1 MTPLDAAQIAAGNH
15 RHWIKTLRT
24 GTVKTN
30 FVQSSAGHVMGDACE
45 TVGESSIYRR
55 LTVKPAM
62 SGPNSLFVGQIGDW
76 TWDAVTALCGT
87 NVFSATNAS
96 GAPTYLA
103 FCYFHLRSS
112 PTIHSAGLTFGDRL
126 EAVSTLFNFG
136 SESILTLHRIKKVG
150 QDEMLAQPIDLEEFY
165 DLPRNDCLYVETFNR
180 WVARSREKSNQNLIK
195 SSPVDFRYAHLGSL
209 PDRYSPRL
217 ACGYARSNNTFHD
230 TESTAHVCE
239 VDGFHTEYRID
250 ITRDINGVG
259 LVYFAAYFSI
269 IDGALLKLWKHR
281 GRSTQSF
288 LNRVVLDHKLCY
300 FGNADID
307 SLLRITLRSWRKV
320 SDPGHEVYNA
330 VIQDCETTRVIA
342 VSTMHV
348 LSEAANMMASAESA

>member
-1 MTPLDAAQIAAGNH
+1 VETNAVQNST
-15 RHWIKTLRT
+15 RHVI
-24 GTVKTN
+24 
-30 FVQSSAGHVMGDACE
+30 GDVFE
-45 TVGESSIYRR
+45 TVGTNSVHRR
-55 LTVKPAM
+55 VTVKPAM
-62 SGPNSLFVGQIGDW
+62 SGHNSLFVGQIGDW

-103 FCYFHLRSS
+103 FYYFHMRSS
-112 PTIHSAGLTFGDRL
+112 PSMHSAGLTFGDRL

-136 SESILTLHRIKKVG
+136 SESILTLHRIKKDG
-150 QDEMLAQPIDLEEFY
+150 QGENSAQPIDLEEFY
-165 DLPRNDCLYVETFNR
+165 DFPRNDCLYVETFNR
-180 WVARSREKSNQNLIK
+180 WVARSREKSNQDLIK
-195 SSPVDFRYAHLGSL
+195 SSPVDFKYAHLCSL

-217 ACGYARSNNTFHD
+217 VCGYARTNNTFHD
-230 TESTAHVCE
+230 TQSPDHVC
-239 VDGFHTEYRID
+239 VVNGFHTEYRID

-269 IDGALLKLWKHR
+269 IDGALLKLWKHL
-281 GRSTQSF
+281 GRSAQSF

-307 SLLRITLRSWRKV
+307 SLLRITLKSWRKV
-320 SDPGHEVYNA
+320 GDMGHEVYNV
-330 VIQDCETTRVIA
+330 VIEDCETTRVIA

-348 LSEAANMMASAESA
+348 QSEAAI

>member
-1 MTPLDAAQIAAGNH
+1 MSDLVPMAGDQSAPQRNQLMTATVETKSLHTSTGLSTRDTFEALDG
-15 RHWIKTLRT
+15 
-24 GTVKTN
+24 
-30 FVQSSAGHVMGDACE
+30 SSV
-45 TVGESSIYRR
+45 YRR

-62 SGPNSLFVGQIGDW
+62 SGHNSLFVGQIGDW

-96 GAPTYLA
+96 GSPTYLA
-103 FCYFHLRSS
+103 FYYFHLRGS
-112 PTIHSAGLTFGDRL
+112 PTIHASSLTFGDRL

-136 SESILTLHRIKKVG
+136 SESILTLHRIKKEG
-150 QDEMLAQPIDLEEFY
+150 QYKSPPQTIDLEEFY
-165 DLPRNDCLYVETFNR
+165 ESPQGDCLYVETFNR
-180 WVARSREKSNQNLIK
+180 WVTRSREKSNQDLVR
-195 SSPVDFRYAHLGSL
+195 SSPVDFRFDHLCKL

-217 ACGYARSNNTFHD
+217 VCGYARNNNTFHD
-230 TESTAHVCE
+230 VQSPEYCSIEGA
-239 VDGFHTEYRID
+239 FQTEYRID

-269 IDGALLKLWKHR
+269 IDGSILKLWKHL
-281 GRSTQSF
+281 GRDVQSF

-307 SLLRITLRSWRKV
+307 SLLRITVRSWRKLGEP
-320 SDPGHEVYNA
+320 SHEVYN
-330 VIQDCETTRVIA
+330 VVLQDCETMRVIA

-348 LSEAANMMASAESA
+348 RSDVAI